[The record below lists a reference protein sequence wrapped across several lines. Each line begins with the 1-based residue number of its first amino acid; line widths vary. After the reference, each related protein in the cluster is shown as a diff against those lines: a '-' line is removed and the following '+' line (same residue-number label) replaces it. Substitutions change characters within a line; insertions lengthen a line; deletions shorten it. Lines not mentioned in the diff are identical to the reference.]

1 MDAGR
6 VVPVRSAAG
15 LILLA
20 ATLLATPGRAT
31 SLRHLDVH
39 DLTLESSDIVIGVVE
54 GSRSYWNDARTRIL
68 TDVDVRVTRSLK
80 GNPGARLTLTQLG
93 GEVDGAR
100 YTVPGCPAFQAGE
113 EALFFVWRDARGRA
127 QVNGL
132 GQGKFDIRRDPAT
145 GVRTVQ
151 RAGPGFAVRDVRAL
165 RALPAGEAQPQLLL
179 DDLIAEIGRALAD
192 GAGRAPPR

>member
-1 MDAGR
+1 R

-20 ATLLATPGRAT
+20 ATLLAAPGHAT

-39 DLTLESSDIVIGVVE
+39 DLTLESSDIIVGVVE

-132 GQGKFDIRRDPAT
+132 GQGKFDIRRDPA
-145 GVRTVQ
+145 GVPTVQ
-151 RAGPGFAVRDVRAL
+151 RMAPGFGVRDTRML
-165 RALPAGEAQPQLLL
+165 RSLEAGESPPRLLL

-192 GAGRAPPR
+192 GPG